1 MQKMRLG
8 RTELSVGRTAF
19 GALPIQ
25 RLDADGAVRLLR
37 QAFEGG
43 VDFFDTARGYT
54 DSEEKLGLALA
65 DVRDRVL
72 LATKTPARDRKG
84 LLQDLETSLG
94 KLKTDHVDLYQL
106 HNPETLPDPADP
118 EGLYAGLVEAK
129 AKGLVRHF
137 GITNHRLALAREA
150 VESGLY
156 ETVQYPLNLLSTPE
170 ELQLVARCREKDVG
184 FIAMKAMSGGLL
196 SSAAAAFAFL
206 RRLENVLPIWGVQ
219 RVSELDEFLSYEAS
233 PPDLSGDLAAA
244 MEKDRA
250 ELSGSFCRACGYC
263 QPCPEG
269 IPISMAARM
278 TLLLGRA
285 PEAGFL
291 SPEWQEKM
299 ALIEHCQDCG
309 QCSAR
314 CPYHLD
320 PPSMLRTNL
329 ADYRKRLAGR

>member
-25 RLDADGAVRLLR
+25 RLDADDAVRLLW

-43 VDFFDTARGYT
+43 IDFFDTARGYT
-54 DSEEKLGLALA
+54 DSEEKLGRALSG
-65 DVRDRVL
+65 VRDRVV
-72 LATKTPARDRKG
+72 LATKTPARDRRG
-84 LLQDLETSLG
+84 LLENLETSLSM
-94 KLKTDHVDLYQL
+94 LKTDHVDLYQL

-118 EGLYAGLVEAK
+118 DGLYAGLVEAK
-129 AKGLVRHF
+129 AKGLVRHI

-156 ETVQYPLNLLSTPE
+156 ETLQYPLNLLSTPE
-170 ELQLVARCREKDVG
+170 ELELVELCRRKDVG

-206 RRLENVLPIWGVQ
+206 RRLGSVLPIWGIQ
-219 RVSELDEFLSYEAS
+219 HASELEEFLSYEAD
-233 PPDLSGDLAAA
+233 PPALDGRLVEA
-244 MEKDRA
+244 MAKDRA

-263 QPCPEG
+263 LPCPEG
-269 IPISMAARM
+269 IPIPMAARM

-299 ALIEHCQDCG
+299 ALIENCQDCG
-309 QCSAR
+309 ACASR

-320 PPSMLRTNL
+320 TPALLKANL
-329 ADYRKRLAGR
+329 ADYRRRLPGT